1 MITRILTPPN
11 FPVKYSDLSAEFSYE
26 VGCPEPFRIG
36 SIAVEPIHLSHP
48 NGGRG
53 YKFVEEGKTFVF
65 LTDNE
70 LGFVH
75 PKGLTIEKYVEFS
88 SGADF
93 LIHDSEYTPEE
104 YQEYI
109 EWGHSSYSDVLDL
122 AMRAR
127 VKKLGLFHLNQD
139 RSDSQMDEIVSL
151 CRKRI
156 ADSGQTFDCI
166 AVGSGM
172 TFEV

>member
-11 FPVKYSDLSAEFSYE
+11 FPVKYSDLSAKFIYE
-26 VGCPEPFRIG
+26 EGCPEPFEIG
-36 SIAVEPIHLSHP
+36 SVKVVPIHLSHP

-53 YKFVEEGKTFVF
+53 YKLIEDGKTFVF

-75 PKGLTIEKYVEFS
+75 PKGLTKEDYAEFCAD
-88 SGADF
+88 ADF
-93 LIHDSEYTPEE
+93 LIHDAEYTPEE
-104 YQEYI
+104 YEQYI
-109 EWGHSSYSDVLDL
+109 EWGHSCYADVLDL
-122 AMRAR
+122 AISAK

-139 RSDSQMDEIVSL
+139 RSDEAMDEIVDL

-156 ADSGQTFDCI
+156 AKEGHDLTCI
-166 AVGSGM
+166 AVGSDM
-172 TFEV
+172 TFTL